1 MSFLSHLKIGPRL
14 AAGFAVVLLLLAAVG
29 GIGLLQASRIYDG
42 THALGGD
49 WLPSVQMLG
58 KLRAVADDV
67 RRTSLRSLLATDAA
81 DKDALRTQH
90 AQFVTDFATT
100 LDAYSKLVS
109 SADERRFYD
118 QISAAWTA
126 YLDHDKQLQTLAD
139 AGDAGLNDA
148 RVLASGPSAK
158 TFAAAQSLINDD
170 IKLNHDGAEAEV
182 ERAKS
187 AYAGAF
193 AWTLGLL
200 AVAIALGVVI
210 ALSITR
216 SITAPL
222 ARAVGVAET
231 VARGD
236 LTARIEVTGSDE
248 ASQLLGALR
257 HMNERLVDLVGRV
270 RTGSEGIATAAAQI
284 AAGNTDLS
292 QRTEEQAASLEETA
306 ASMEQLTA
314 TVKQN
319 ADNATQG
326 NTLAGQASSTA
337 TRGGEVVGRVVDTMR
352 EISQSSEQVAQII
365 SVIEGIAFQ
374 TNILA
379 LNAAVEAARA
389 GEQGRGFAVVAG
401 EVRTLAQRSA
411 TAAKEIK
418 DLIATSVERVNNG
431 TALVD
436 DAGRTMGEIVQSV
449 RRVADLMG
457 EITAASGEQRTG
469 IEQVSQAVSQM
480 DEVTQ
485 QNAALVEEA
494 SAAAQSLSTQA
505 GALRELVSVF
515 KVSSSGSVG
524 SSGSLVSSASSV
536 PMRTGAVVASA
547 SKSASANAAKRRA
560 TPAPRAAGSAPV
572 SAPASAPMSEA
583 APRQSA
589 PRAEPV
595 AVAAKSDD
603 DWETF

>member
-14 AAGFAVVLLLLAAVG
+14 SAGFAVVLLLLGAVG

-42 THALGGD
+42 TRALGDD
-49 WLPSVQMLG
+49 WLPSVQTLG
-58 KLRAVADDV
+58 RLRSVADDV
-67 RRTSLRSLLATDAA
+67 RRTSLRSLLAVDAA

-90 AQFVTDFATT
+90 AQFITDFAAT

-109 SADERRFYD
+109 SAEERRCYD
-118 QISAAWTA
+118 EINAAWTA

-139 AGDAGLNDA
+139 AGDSGAADA
-148 RVLASGPSAK
+148 RALASGASAK
-158 TFAAAQSLINDD
+158 SFATAQSLINDD
-170 IKLNHDGAEAEV
+170 IKLNQQGAEAEV
-182 ERAKS
+182 ARAKS

-193 AWTLGLL
+193 AWTIGLIAL
-200 AVAIALGVVI
+200 AIALGIVI
-210 ALSITR
+210 ALVITR

-222 ARAVGVAET
+222 ARAVSVAET

-236 LTARIEVTGSDE
+236 LTARIDVTGNDE
-248 ASQLLGALR
+248 ASQLLSALR
-257 HMNERLVDLVGRV
+257 HMNERLVDLVARV

-306 ASMEQLTA
+306 ASMEELTA

-436 DAGRTMGEIVQSV
+436 DAGRTMSEIVQSV

-515 KVSSSGSVG
+515 KVSGAAASA
-524 SSGSLVSSASSV
+524 VSMTSTTAVRAPAAVAAPAVKPVSAS
-536 PMRTGAVVASA
+536 PA
-547 SKSASANAAKRRA
+547 AAKRRA
-560 TPAPRAAGSAPV
+560 TPAPRAAASE
-572 SAPASAPMSEA
+572 PAL
-583 APRQSA
+583 RQPA

-595 AVAAKSDD
+595 AAAAASDD